1 MPDHRLVYRRL
12 PHYGPGPGLLS
23 GRGRH
28 RRPGFG
34 LRLVARAGLVP
45 FLRRSVLAVVVLLAL
60 TLGD

>member
-1 MPDHRLVYRRL
+1 MSDYRLAYRRL
-12 PHYGPGPGLLS
+12 SHYEPSRGLLS
-23 GRGRH
+23 GHGRH
-28 RRPGFG
+28 RRPGLG